1 MKTISPNQRSKSAF
15 TLAEMLMALGVLGLL
30 GVVFF
35 HVLNS
40 GIILYAKNSAVN
52 VAHEEARQGI
62 ARLTR
67 DIHASISIPQLRD
80 ASFNV
85 VSSTPVNG
93 VAPAA
98 AGISFQ
104 NIAMGPVYV
113 WKDPTGPGP
122 IMIKDS
128 GNQVPTVGMH
138 VISPFFGVEDDII
151 KTAATPTAASHHNI
165 WLAGA
170 EETALANK
178 VSIFGASGAT
188 YSVLYCTYRIMY
200 VVKNGYYVA
209 DSQGPY
215 VQSGTSYVPYTS
227 GAGQRYRFENG
238 ELHKYSQSYAGN
250 ALIWTDNGAI
260 ARNISTPTPF
270 YIPVASSGS
279 SDTKYVGVN
288 LSARDPSSSN
298 RGYLSTAALLNT
310 QIDWRSRIAT
320 YQ

>member
-1 MKTISPNQRSKSAF
+1 MNRTSFEKYSRSGFS
-15 TLAEMLMALGVLGLL
+15 LAEMLVALGVLGIL
-30 GVVFF
+30 GAVFF

-40 GIILYAKNSAVN
+40 GMILYAKNSAVN

-67 DIHASISIPQLRD
+67 DIHASIAIPQLRD
-80 ASFNV
+80 TSFNV
-85 VSSTPVNG
+85 VSSAPVSG
-93 VAPAA
+93 VAPTA

-113 WKDPTGPGP
+113 WKDPSGNGP
-122 IMIKDS
+122 IMIKD
-128 GNQVPTVGMH
+128 GNGQVPTTGMH
-138 VISPFFGVEDDII
+138 VISPFFGVEDDIT
-151 KTAATPTAASHHNI
+151 KVTATPAAASHHNI
-165 WLAGA
+165 WLAGG
-170 EETALANK
+170 EETSLANK
-178 VSIFGASGAT
+178 VSTFGASGAT
-188 YSVLYCTYRIMY
+188 YSILYCTYRIMY
-200 VVKNGYYVA
+200 LVKNGYYVA

-215 VQSGTSYVPYTS
+215 ILSGGSYVAYTS
-227 GAGQRYRFENG
+227 GAMQRYRFENG
-238 ELHKYSQSYAGN
+238 ELHKYVQSYTGN
-250 ALIWTDNGAI
+250 ALTWSDNGTV

-270 YIPVASSGS
+270 YIPVNSGGS

-310 QIDWRSRIAT
+310 QIDWRSKIAT

>member
-1 MKTISPNQRSKSAF
+1 MKTNLSNNSVRGGF
-15 TLAEMLMALGVLGLL
+15 TLTEMVVAVGVLGLL
-30 GVVFF
+30 GLVFF
-35 HVLNS
+35 QVLNS

-67 DIHASISIPQLRD
+67 DIHASIAIPQLRD
-80 ASFNV
+80 ANFNV
-85 VSSTPVNG
+85 VSSAPVSG
-93 VAPAA
+93 VAPTA

-113 WKDPTGPGP
+113 WKDPSGNGP
-122 IMIKDS
+122 IMIKD
-128 GNQVPTVGMH
+128 GNGQVPTTGMH
-138 VISPFFGVEDDII
+138 VISPFFGIEEDVI
-151 KTAATPTAASHHNI
+151 KVTATPTQASHHNI
-165 WLAGA
+165 WLSGGG
-170 EETALANK
+170 ETALSNK
-178 VSIFGASGAT
+178 VSVFGATGAT
-188 YSVLYCTYRIMY
+188 YSILYCTYRIMY

-215 VQSGTSYVPYTS
+215 ILSSGSYVPYTS
-227 GAGQRYRFENG
+227 GTMQRYRFENG
-238 ELHKYSQSYAGN
+238 ELHKYVQGYSNN
-250 ALIWTDNGAI
+250 ALTWTDNGTF

-270 YIPVASSGS
+270 FIPVTGGA

-310 QIDWRSRIAT
+310 QIDWRSKIAT